1 MRYDRPVCGIRL
13 IFHLY
18 SYIYYC
24 NNSYIIFFLD
34 LLNKIFFIILL
45 IFYLIYFFIYCCNSY
60 MAQKKTFSTRVDES
74 RIKALKHLAV
84 DTDKSLG
91 VLLEEAIAD
100 LVRKYEKKGIR
111 P

>member
-1 MRYDRPVCGIRL
+1 ML
-13 IFHLY
+13 TIFVVRILTLY
-18 SYIYYC
+18 FYVF
-24 NNSYIIFFLD
+24 IFFTLFLYNF
-34 LLNKIFFIILL
+34 LLF
-45 IFYLIYFFIYCCNSY
+45 YFFIYCINSY
-60 MAQKKTFSTRVDES
+60 MAQKKTFSTRVDEG

-111 P
+111 S

>member
-1 MRYDRPVCGIRL
+1 
-13 IFHLY
+13 
-18 SYIYYC
+18 
-24 NNSYIIFFLD
+24 
-34 LLNKIFFIILL
+34 
-45 IFYLIYFFIYCCNSY
+45 
-60 MAQKKTFSTRVDES
+60 MAQKKTFSTRVDER

-100 LVRKYEKKGIR
+100 LVRKYAKKGIR